1 MSNNDINN
9 KTEKNENIVK
19 KINDNSLI
27 NSTVS
32 ENDKNKTIEIS
43 NLKTLSMINQNEKII
58 LNTTN

>member
-1 MSNNDINN
+1 MSYNDINN

>member
-1 MSNNDINN
+1 MSYNDINN

-43 NLKTLSMINQNEKII
+43 NLKTLSMIN
-58 LNTTN
+58 

>member
-1 MSNNDINN
+1 MSYNDINN

-19 KINDNSLI
+19 KIDNNSLI

>member
-1 MSNNDINN
+1 MSYNDINN

-19 KINDNSLI
+19 KINGNSLI

-43 NLKTLSMINQNEKII
+43 NLKTLSRINQNEKII

>member
-1 MSNNDINN
+1 MSYNDINN
-9 KTEKNENIVK
+9 KTEKNEHIVK

-58 LNTTN
+58 

>member
-1 MSNNDINN
+1 MSYNDINN

-19 KINDNSLI
+19 KINGNSLI

-43 NLKTLSMINQNEKII
+43 NLKTLSRINQNEKII
-58 LNTTN
+58 